1 MSRVNRSLVLRAGT
15 LCALGTLAGCVLG
28 PTTATRASGRVHV
41 VAAENVWG
49 SLVAQI
55 AGTKADVTSIVT
67 NPATDP
73 HDYEPK
79 PRDAREIASARYV
92 VVNGIGY
99 DGWARKLLDVESS
112 HDRVVLDVGKLV
124 GVQPGGN
131 PHQWYSPTAVRAVV
145 RRVENDL
152 ARVDPPNARYY
163 EHRLADLETTGLHD
177 YDTLIAEIR
186 VRFAGVAIGASE
198 SVVTPLADAL
208 ALRVATPASFLDAIS
223 EGNDPGSSAKAIVD
237 RQIARR
243 DVAVFVFN
251 PQNATPDV
259 RRLVDAARS
268 RRIPV
273 VQLTETLTPAGA
285 TFRSWQTR
293 QLRALRDALA
303 ESSVTR
309 R

>member
-1 MSRVNRSLVLRAGT
+1 MKTSIVLRAGT
-15 LCALGTLAGCVLG
+15 LCALGTLAGCTLG
-28 PTTATRASGRVHV
+28 PTNATRASGRVQV

-67 NPATDP
+67 SPAADP

-79 PRDAREIASARYV
+79 PRDARRIASARYV

-99 DGWARKLLDVESS
+99 DGWARKLLDAGGR
-112 HDRVVLDVGKLV
+112 DGRAVLDVGELV
-124 GVQPGGN
+124 GVRPGGN

-145 RRVENDL
+145 TRVAHDL
-152 ARVDPPNARYY
+152 ARLDPDNARYY
-163 EHRLADLETTGLHD
+163 EERLADLQATGLHD
-177 YDTLIAEIR
+177 YDALIAEIR
-186 VRFAGVAIGASE
+186 NRFGGVAIGASE
-198 SVVTPLADAL
+198 SIVTPLADAL
-208 ALRVATPASFLDAIS
+208 GLRVATPTSFLDAIS
-223 EGNDPGSSAKAIVD
+223 EGNDPGSSAKATVD

-273 VQLTETLTPAGA
+273 VELTETLTPAGA
-285 TFRSWQTR
+285 TFQAWQTR

-303 ESSVTR
+303 ASSVAR